1 MSRSS
6 MSAAVLLF
14 ATATGLSGCG
24 QSKAPSKAAFA
35 AALDPV
41 VRDVFCH
48 PIDVMRYEVEGE
60 GEAKGSGFPIVTSPK
75 PTMAGPGSDG
85 KAVAMLDGL
94 AGVGLVTRTTFE
106 KPARWNGSDNAFV
119 RQLLISYAPTPKGA
133 PYLHTVER
141 KATSGMVS
149 VPSFC
154 LAKGEVADVVR
165 WTEPTDIAGHRVSQV
180 TYTYHGVEPIPVM
193 PPAEQARL
201 AEPKESTMPFELQS
215 DGWRPMP
222 R

>member
-1 MSRSS
+1 MSRSTY
-6 MSAAVLLF
+6 MSAVVLLS
-14 ATATGLSGCG
+14 ATVGTLSGCG
-24 QSKAPSKAAFA
+24 QSKATSKEVFA
-35 AALDPV
+35 AALEPV

-60 GEAKGSGFPIVTSPK
+60 PGGSGFPIVTSPK
-75 PTMAGPGSDG
+75 PTLAGPGSDG
-85 KAVAMLDGL
+85 KAVAMLEGL
-94 AGVGLVTRTTFE
+94 AHVGLVTRTTFE
-106 KPARWNGSDNAFV
+106 KPARWSGATKAFV
-119 RQLLISYAPTPKGA
+119 RQPLISYAPTPKGA

-154 LAKGEVADVVR
+154 LAKGEVVDVVR
-165 WTEPTDIAGHRVSQV
+165 WIEPTDFAGHRVSQV
-180 TYTYHGVEPIPVM
+180 TYTYHGVDPIPVM
-193 PPAEQARL
+193 PPEEQTRISQ
-201 AEPKESTMPFELQS
+201 PKEATMPFEMQS

>member
-1 MSRSS
+1 MSKSTS
-6 MSAAVLLF
+6 VSATVLLV
-14 ATATGLSGCG
+14 ATVGALSGCG
-24 QSKAPSKAAFA
+24 DAKAPSKAAFA
-35 AALDPV
+35 AALEPV
-41 VRDVFCH
+41 VSDVFCH

-60 GEAKGSGFPIVTSPK
+60 PAGSGFPVVTSPK

-106 KPARWNGSDNAFV
+106 KPARWSGSTNAFV
-119 RQLLISYAPTPKGA
+119 RQPLISYAPTPKGA
-133 PYLHTVER
+133 SYLHMVER
-141 KATSGMVS
+141 KATNALVA

-154 LAKGEVADVVR
+154 LANGEVVDVVR
-165 WTEPTDIAGHRVSQV
+165 WTEPTNFAGHRVSQV
-180 TYTYHGVEPIPVM
+180 TYTYRGVEPIPVM
-193 PPAEQARL
+193 PPAEQARI
-201 AEPKESTMPFELQS
+201 AEPKEASMPFELQS

>member
-1 MSRSS
+1 MSKSKS
-6 MSAAVLLF
+6 VSAAVLLF

-24 QSKAPSKAAFA
+24 DSKAPSKAAFA
-35 AALDPV
+35 AALEPV

-48 PIDVMRYEVEGE
+48 PIEVMRYEVEGE
-60 GEAKGSGFPIVTSPK
+60 PAGSGFPIVTSPK
-75 PTMAGPGSDG
+75 PPMAGPGSDG

-106 KPARWNGSDNAFV
+106 KPARWSGSTNPFV
-119 RQLLISYAPTPKGA
+119 RQPLISYAPTPKGA

-141 KATSGMVS
+141 KATNAMVS

-154 LAKGEVADVVR
+154 MAKGEVVDVVR
-165 WTEPTDIAGHRVSQV
+165 WTEPTDFAGHRVSQV
-180 TYTYHGVEPIPVM
+180 TYTYRGVDPIPVM
-193 PPAEQARL
+193 PPGEQAQMAEQ
-201 AEPKESTMPFELQS
+201 KEATTAFELQS

>member
-6 MSAAVLLF
+6 MSAAALLF
-14 ATATGLSGCG
+14 ATATALSGCG
-24 QSKAPSKAAFA
+24 QSKAPSKEAFA
-35 AALDPV
+35 NALEPV

-60 GEAKGSGFPIVTSPK
+60 PAVSGFPIVTSPK
-75 PTMAGPGSDG
+75 PTLAGPGSDG

-94 AGVGLVTRTTFE
+94 AGVGLVTRTALE
-106 KPARWNGSDNAFV
+106 KPARWSGSTNAFV
-119 RQLLISYAPTPKGA
+119 RQPLTSYAPTEKGA
-133 PYLHTVER
+133 PYLRTVER
-141 KATSGMVS
+141 KATNAMVS

-154 LAKGEVADVVR
+154 LAKGEVVDVVR
-165 WTEPTDIAGHRVSQV
+165 WTEPTDFAGRRVSQV
-180 TYTYHGVEPIPVM
+180 TYTYHGVDPIPVM
-193 PPAEQARL
+193 PPAEQAQM
-201 AEPKESTMPFELQS
+201 AEPKEATMPFELQS

>member
-24 QSKAPSKAAFA
+24 QSKAPSKEAFA

-41 VRDVFCH
+41 IRDVFCH

-60 GEAKGSGFPIVTSPK
+60 SGGSGFPIVTSPK

-85 KAVAMLDGL
+85 KAVAMLDAAAA
-94 AGVGLVTRTTFE
+94 AGFVTRTTVE
-106 KPARWNGSDNAFV
+106 KPARWRGSDNAFV
-119 RQLLISYAPTPKGA
+119 RQPLISYAPTEKGA

-141 KATSGMVS
+141 KGTSAMVA

-154 LAKGEVADVVR
+154 MARGEVVDVVR
-165 WTEPTDIAGHRVSQV
+165 WTEPTDFADHRVSRV
-180 TYTYHGVEPIPVM
+180 TYTYRGVDPIPVM
-193 PPAEQARL
+193 PPAEQAQM
-201 AEPKESTMPFELQS
+201 AEPKEATMPFELQS
-215 DGWRPMP
+215 DGWRPMA